1 MLNPLEIYLISTPPE
16 NITFEDPSLDV
27 ILLLRVL
34 HAISRYWYY
43 LYDVS
48 RALLKSLWYLVQDRT
63 ICKIL
68 NNLLP
73 LSTAPQEDRV
83 MQILPSSPRCFS
95 NFWEDEGCKFLQLV
109 IFSLYCVEHNIL
121 SLSLKTN
128 IISEKEISSK
138 HLLSP
143 SFMSETLDEAVKVF
157 FTFHDKQIK
166 SIKIIF

>member
-1 MLNPLEIYLISTPPE
+1 M
-16 NITFEDPSLDV
+16 
-27 ILLLRVL
+27 
-34 HAISRYWYY
+34 
-43 LYDVS
+43 
-48 RALLKSLWYLVQDRT
+48 VQDRT

-138 HLLSP
+138 HLLNP